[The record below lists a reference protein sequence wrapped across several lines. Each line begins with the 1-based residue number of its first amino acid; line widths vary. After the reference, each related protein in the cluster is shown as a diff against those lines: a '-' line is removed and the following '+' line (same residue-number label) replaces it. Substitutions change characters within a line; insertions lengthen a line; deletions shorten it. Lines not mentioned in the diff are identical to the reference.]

1 MFRNTAKGD
10 ARSGQSLNMTFVF
23 QARCSIGI
31 INELNKGMAMQFN
44 LSGFWLV
51 CFLLAFACSVT
62 PLVAQD
68 ANRLQP
74 AKSAARSPR
83 VDEPKMSEMGVP
95 AVDASLPVV
104 HPKPSHS
111 RVFTAGAWDL
121 RPQSYLLLA
130 RPAKSEHDKE
140 RMPTIPPNLH
150 ELPVQPYAYGWFGAT
165 MDRHPRRSFG
175 VRKSYTQWSF
185 E

>member
-1 MFRNTAKGD
+1 MK
-10 ARSGQSLNMTFVF
+10 FVF
-23 QARCSIGI
+23 KPVALIGI
-31 INELNKGMAMQFN
+31 IKELNKGMAMRFN
-44 LSGFWLV
+44 LSD
-51 CFLLAFACSVT
+51 FLFLGVMLAFSGSVT
-62 PLVAQD
+62 SLVAQET
-68 ANRLQP
+68 NRMRP
-74 AKSAARSPR
+74 AKPAANVPG
-83 VDEPKMSEMGVP
+83 VNETKMSDMGGTG
-95 AVDASLPVV
+95 VDASLPVT
-104 HPKPSHS
+104 HPKAGNS

-140 RMPTIPPNLH
+140 RMPSIPPNLH